1 MKNKS
6 IILLL
11 TVTSIVALILIVI
24 LSNYIFELE
33 YQINQKDNFIENS
46 VKNDS
51 LINEKTKAYADQI
64 KNYVEDCNFKINGKT
79 ITQKEVLRIANK
91 ALDDNVK
98 YRDSIR
104 RLKFSLKNA
113 QKDYGISYDVQ
124 RKGDTLISTR
134 NITEIDTMLA
144 YYPKLKKIEKKY
156 YSVLDSLER
165 YKWHSELVKKN
176 FGISYKITKKN
187 KQLKARRVANAKIDS
202 ALILLEYFRHRLSI
216 DEDGD
221 WVIDTDSKYRKAQ
234 RKKER
239 SNN

>member
-79 ITQKEVLRIANK
+79 
-91 ALDDNVK
+91 
-98 YRDSIR
+98 
-104 RLKFSLKNA
+104 
-113 QKDYGISYDVQ
+113 
-124 RKGDTLISTR
+124 
-134 NITEIDTMLA
+134 
-144 YYPKLKKIEKKY
+144 
-156 YSVLDSLER
+156 
-165 YKWHSELVKKN
+165 
-176 FGISYKITKKN
+176 
-187 KQLKARRVANAKIDS
+187 
-202 ALILLEYFRHRLSI
+202 
-216 DEDGD
+216 
-221 WVIDTDSKYRKAQ
+221 
-234 RKKER
+234 
-239 SNN
+239 